1 MENRMYVT
9 EDEAL
14 ELTLG
19 TEHKFNL
26 GFWACSWFFV

>member
-14 ELTLG
+14 ELALG
-19 TEHKFNL
+19 TVNKFDL
-26 GFWACSWFFV
+26 GCWACSWLFV